1 MLRRK
6 PVARGRGEV
15 ARRGPGR
22 GRRRRGDRRAVAAA
36 AAPAAP
42 RCAAPPGRPASPT
55 RATRGRPP
63 EEAGG
68 RRDGRSSPARGRRRA
83 DPPAARPGR
92 RNARRGRDRP
102 GSATSAASCP
112 VRRFSAAVCSSAVAA
127 IHCSA
132 SATASSTSEAMSS
145 GPAVGSAI
153 PLVLPSAAGA
163 PTARRR
169 NAVTIR
175 KRGHR
180 GCANSGMPRNRCLG
194 RRQSPERMG
203 VCGMSRML
211 KVFASGAEQNDVAA
225 RYQVVETYPAFVVVD
240 VSDGRREHAGR
251 RSPRR
256 GHHGPVRDTARRRR
270 VRRPSTSSLPR
281 ITARGTTAA
290 HPDYKGSKRLT
301 PGPHHYLVQFAGP
314 VKPEWLDAVSDA
326 GGEVVDTYAGFTV
339 VVRADDTQIAQIAQ
353 LPVVRWAGHLPP
365 DARVSIADPDA
376 PPLPRTKLLPD
387 TVTVEFFTP
396 REARKGRAEIRNLG
410 LRITSA
416 EVEAGVLVVE
426 LPEGTAASQRRLIEA
441 ISQIHGVRMVRRKA
455 LNRISNDIAVGP
467 MRAGGSALG
476 GATNIDGAGEIVAIC
491 DTGFDIGTTTPAHP
505 DFVGRVKSIKS
516 YPITS
521 DFAEYIRNPGGDDG
535 AADLDSGH
543 GTHVT
548 GSVLGDG
555 TASAALAGQAPIRGI
570 AHKAR
575 SGVPGGRAGVGLE
588 EPGAPPALRQVPAG
602 RDPRRH
608 LHALPR
614 CVPEGRAHPLELL
627 GRRRAGRR
635 TTASRANSTSTSGTT
650 RRCASSSPPA
660 TTAATPTATA
670 RSISDPS
677 HRRGP
682 PRTAS
687 RSGRARTSG
696 MRSTPSCT
704 ARGGRT
710 TTRRRRTRA
719 HRWPTIPIRSS
730 RSRVVGRPPTGGRSP
745 RSSLPARGSC
755 RPSRRCS
762 ARRPTDGV
770 ASRSRR
776 STSSW
781 VARAWRRRSRRGRSL
796 PSASTCAAIFVILSP
811 SAALLKAV
819 VIAGALR
826 LPNTAPARDG
836 GRQPSGIRARR
847 PRRGRRS
854 RGAGTK
860 LWVRQNTNVATGQ
873 SRRRT
878 VTVKTAG
885 APLRI
890 VLAYSDFPGANLVN
904 NLNLVVTAPDGTN
917 ACRQPTRRRSAHVRH
932 GEQRRG
938 RAGGQRSRWHLDHRC
953 DRIERAAGTAALRAG
968 GARQAGLTP
977 SAPSAPSARSG
988 LPQPLSGL
996 RFRASAE
1003 TNGSPQRRVGR
1014 WTGPTRRRPRAR
1026 RRRARGR
1033 SCRGHP
1039 ACPPRV

>member
-1 MLRRK
+1 
-6 PVARGRGEV
+6 
-15 ARRGPGR
+15 
-22 GRRRRGDRRAVAAA
+22 
-36 AAPAAP
+36 
-42 RCAAPPGRPASPT
+42 
-55 RATRGRPP
+55 
-63 EEAGG
+63 
-68 RRDGRSSPARGRRRA
+68 
-83 DPPAARPGR
+83 
-92 RNARRGRDRP
+92 
-102 GSATSAASCP
+102 
-112 VRRFSAAVCSSAVAA
+112 
-127 IHCSA
+127 
-132 SATASSTSEAMSS
+132 
-145 GPAVGSAI
+145 
-153 PLVLPSAAGA
+153 
-163 PTARRR
+163 
-169 NAVTIR
+169 
-175 KRGHR
+175 
-180 GCANSGMPRNRCLG
+180 
-194 RRQSPERMG
+194 
-203 VCGMSRML
+203 ML

-240 VSDGRREHAGR
+240 VSEADANALAADHLVEDITDQYAIPLAGDA
-251 RSPRR
+251 S
-256 GHHGPVRDTARRRR
+256 
-270 VRRPSTSSLPR
+270 STIDASLPR

-467 MRAGGSALG
+467 MRASGSALG

-505 DFVGRVKSIKS
+505 DFAGRVKSIKS

-575 SGVPGGRAGVGLE
+575 LVFQAVEQALDWRNPAHLQRYGRFLLAGIPADISTLFHDAYLKGARIHSNSWGGG
-588 EPGAPPALRQVPAG
+588 EPGAYDSQSRQLDQYVWDHPTMCILVAAGNDGSDSDGNGEINLGSVTSPGTAKNCITVGASENLRHAFDNELYGTWWPNDYPSAPYKSAPMADDPDQVVAFSSRGPTT
-602 RDPRRH
+602 D
-608 LHALPR
+608 
-614 CVPEGRAHPLELL
+614 GRAKPEVVAPGTWILSTKSTMLS
-627 GRRRAGRR
+627 
-635 TTASRANSTSTSGTT
+635 TTANGWRRFPQSSKYFFMGGTSM
-650 RRCASSSPPA
+650 
-660 TTAATPTATA
+660 ATPLTAGA
-670 RSISDPS
+670 
-677 HRRGP
+677 
-682 PRTAS
+682 
-687 RSGRARTSG
+687 
-696 MRSTPSCT
+696 
-704 ARGGRT
+704 
-710 TTRRRRTRA
+710 
-719 HRWPTIPIRSS
+719 
-730 RSRVVGRPPTGGRSP
+730 V
-745 RSSLPARGSC
+745 
-755 RPSRRCS
+755 
-762 ARRPTDGV
+762 
-770 ASRSRR
+770 
-776 STSSW
+776 
-781 VARAWRRRSRRGRSL
+781 
-796 PSASTCAAIFVILSP
+796 AAIRQHLRRDLRVLSP

-826 LPNTAPARDG
+826 LPNTAPAGTVVDNHQG
-836 GRQPSGIRARR
+836 FGRVDLAAVVK
-847 PRRGRRS
+847 PR
-854 RGAGTK
+854 AGTT

-904 NLNLVVTAPDGTN
+904 NLNLVVTAPDGT
-917 ACRQPTRRRSAHVRH
+917 TRVGNQREGGPLTFDTANNVEVVQVASA
-932 GEQRRG
+932 
-938 RAGGQRSRWHLDHRC
+938 
-953 DRIERAAGTAALRAG
+953 AAGTWTIDVIGSNVPQGPQRFALAALGKLA
-968 GARQAGLTP
+968 
-977 SAPSAPSARSG
+977 
-988 LPQPLSGL
+988 
-996 RFRASAE
+996 
-1003 TNGSPQRRVGR
+1003 
-1014 WTGPTRRRPRAR
+1014 
-1026 RRRARGR
+1026 
-1033 SCRGHP
+1033 
-1039 ACPPRV
+1039 